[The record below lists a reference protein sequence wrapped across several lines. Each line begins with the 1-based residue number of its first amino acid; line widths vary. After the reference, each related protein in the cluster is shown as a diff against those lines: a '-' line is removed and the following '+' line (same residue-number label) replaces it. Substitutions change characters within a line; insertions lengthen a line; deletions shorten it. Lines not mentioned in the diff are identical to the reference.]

1 MYETELSYGS
11 LPDYRQGNV
20 LSPRGIAKL
29 AEDLMQAKEA
39 ISRFDDSKLSMMKN
53 VNSRLKNGTEDISL
67 LYERLLRA
75 SDYLSRWTLSL
86 YKDMR
91 EHYNFKEYLYI
102 FQIHILENN
111 FMKARDVMEDAHAH
125 ILPLAYTE
133 YILLVEKSIRTLA
146 DSYIK
151 NSSSRLCLF
160 QSLKNRID
168 SRIEII
174 DTIIK
179 NFTTLKT
186 AYSRGEKLLNYKFM
200 DTPLSHNDPAT
211 PRKLIVSSMNH
222 NYNAKRSS
230 ARFKKLLKGSI
241 EALSLCRRIAEN
253 AFHTGIL
260 NETSLGKCVDTFLD
274 KIRTWVTIRE
284 MFYYEIIDRPQRVMQ
299 KRLQDF
305 NLLWNESK
313 SIFQILN
320 QTLSF
325 MKTEDIEFCKGVI
338 SPIKNLSF
346 YFEQY
351 FAANVTKLDI
361 ANEFLS
367 QSTEDTLIT
376 FNSYLNNV
384 KARETTLMKIFPQL
398 QSSVMD
404 ILEMIVEDEDSL
416 EYYKFLNKTEYLKN
430 IVDIKIVFKEKF
442 GAVLN
447 TVQFSDLIGGIDV
460 ELVTTLKNI
469 TDHMREFR
477 NSLKIDQDFI
487 RFITFINL

>member
-1 MYETELSYGS
+1 
-11 LPDYRQGNV
+11 
-20 LSPRGIAKL
+20 
-29 AEDLMQAKEA
+29 MQAKEA

-186 AYSRGEKLLNYKFM
+186 ACIQSKGE
-200 DTPLSHNDPAT
+200 T
-211 PRKLIVSSMNH
+211 
-222 NYNAKRSS
+222 
-230 ARFKKLLKGSI
+230 
-241 EALSLCRRIAEN
+241 
-253 AFHTGIL
+253 
-260 NETSLGKCVDTFLD
+260 
-274 KIRTWVTIRE
+274 
-284 MFYYEIIDRPQRVMQ
+284 
-299 KRLQDF
+299 
-305 NLLWNESK
+305 
-313 SIFQILN
+313 
-320 QTLSF
+320 
-325 MKTEDIEFCKGVI
+325 
-338 SPIKNLSF
+338 
-346 YFEQY
+346 
-351 FAANVTKLDI
+351 
-361 ANEFLS
+361 
-367 QSTEDTLIT
+367 
-376 FNSYLNNV
+376 
-384 KARETTLMKIFPQL
+384 PQL
-398 QSSVMD
+398 QVHG
-404 ILEMIVEDEDSL
+404 
-416 EYYKFLNKTEYLKN
+416 YPT
-430 IVDIKIVFKEKF
+430 
-442 GAVLN
+442 
-447 TVQFSDLIGGIDV
+447 
-460 ELVTTLKNI
+460 
-469 TDHMREFR
+469 
-477 NSLKIDQDFI
+477 
-487 RFITFINL
+487 